1 MWIPIRPRNPIDLGW
16 NNPIK
21 SIPQGVC
28 WTSPLGRDPLWSPV
42 GPFQRRPTS
51 RVKVP
56 SKSWKSRS
64 PNEWTPAMRR
74 PWGPCPWRFWS
85 WRKWV
90 KWVDRELGEFGQKTK
105 GGTSTSG
112 EKNSLFCWSWILEE
126 LGWQREANMG
136 FTMKI
141 WKLTMISQQ
150 HVGGLWN
157 IRFRQ
162 QNLGLANTTYGF
174 MH

>member
-1 MWIPIRPRNPIDLGW
+1 MNPFPRAFAELPRWEEIPYGLPD
-16 NNPIK
+16 
-21 SIPQGVC
+21 
-28 WTSPLGRDPLWSPV
+28 V

-105 GGTSTSG
+105 GGILPAPVVK
-112 EKNSLFCWSWILEE
+112 KNLCSA
-126 LGWQREANMG
+126 EAEFWKNWGDNVKQIWG

-157 IRFRQ
+157 IGFQQ